1 LVRFLYASK
10 ENEQKNIQRLFI
22 TSFVREMK
30 NYFHTTRKASIPR
43 KLRAVLVL
51 CSFILPFISCS
62 PAPVENKSVKD
73 QGYSQN
79 YVAGSFSLD
88 QHLSKK
94 EITTAEQIQLVLEA
108 SAPENITVEFPTYSA
123 SLGDF
128 TLKDTRVSPARM
140 TGPGDEQLVLQRITY
155 ILEPYLSGTYTI
167 PAMTVTFSDK
177 KNAEAVVRLVTLELK
192 VQVQS
197 LLAPDTDQVAIRDIQ
212 PPYALPPD
220 RVKIFLLAGLI
231 VLLAAVLVYGYYFR
245 IKKSNPQKSP
255 ATRLKPDEIARRELD
270 RLLAEHLLAKGE
282 IKLFHLRISDILR
295 HYIENRFGLKAPE
308 RTTEEFLLELSQA
321 ESTANVVLSIHKN
334 LLADFLSQCDLVKFA
349 KHEPSLVESQKTV
362 DICREFIE
370 KTKEQGSRV
379 QDG

>member
-1 LVRFLYASK
+1 
-10 ENEQKNIQRLFI
+10 
-22 TSFVREMK
+22 MK
-30 NYFHTTRKASIPR
+30 NNFHTTRKASIAE
-43 KLRAVLVL
+43 KLRTVLVL
-51 CSFILPFISCS
+51 CSFILAFISCS
-62 PAPVENKSVKD
+62 PALVENKPGKD

-108 SAPENITVEFPTYSA
+108 SAPENVAVEFPTYSA
-123 SLGDF
+123 GLGDF
-128 TLKDTRVSPARM
+128 TLKDMRVSPARM
-140 TGPGDEQLVLQRITY
+140 TGPGDEQLILHRITY

-177 KNAEAVVRLVTLELK
+177 KNAEDVIRLVTREFE
-192 VQVQS
+192 VPVQS
-197 LLAPDTDQVAIRDIQ
+197 LLAPDTDQVAIKDIK

-231 VLLAAVLVYGYYFR
+231 ILLAAVVIYGYYFR
-245 IKKSNPQKSP
+245 IKKSSPQKSP
-255 ATRLKPDEIARRELD
+255 ETRLKPEEIARRELG
-270 RLLAEHLLAKGE
+270 RLLAEDLLAKGE
-282 IKLFHLRISDILR
+282 VKLFHLRISDILR

-321 ESTANVVLSIHKN
+321 ESTANVLLSIHKN

-349 KHEPSLVESQKTV
+349 KHEPSLMESQKTV
-362 DICREFIE
+362 DICRDFIE
-370 KTKEQGSRV
+370 KTKEQGSRS
-379 QDG
+379 